1 MKTQLQKDIGDVS
14 REIVLAKHAGVDASD
29 ILDAVMIDIGRI
41 ASKHQPERVGELRYY
56 HEKLVLKKN

>member
-14 REIVLAKHAGVDASD
+14 REIVLAKHAGVDALD

-41 ASKHQPERVGELRYY
+41 ASKHQPKSLGELRHYY
-56 HEKLVLKKN
+56 EKLVLKKN